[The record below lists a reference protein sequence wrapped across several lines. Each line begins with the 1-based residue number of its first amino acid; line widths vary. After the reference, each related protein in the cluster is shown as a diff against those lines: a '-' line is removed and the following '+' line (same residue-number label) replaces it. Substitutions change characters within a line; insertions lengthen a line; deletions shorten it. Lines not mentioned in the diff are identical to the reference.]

1 MKLSI
6 SRILLLSVSILCT
19 LALLS
24 LTYLTWTKSVKE
36 MNTISAET
44 FEKTS
49 LSLADNIATAVRFN
63 KTSAISER
71 VAIELNA
78 NPVQLKNVYTFN
90 AKGQVLY
97 NAKNTSDTATSLN
110 QWVTQPP
117 SNQAVRKNTDG
128 HEGLLII
135 VPLKAGKNADLV
147 GYLVTEWGFDQ
158 VQQVASQLRNQAFM
172 LSIGFLLV
180 TLIAIYWLLQRT
192 LIAPLND
199 LKVLCHA
206 LASGNCDL
214 SSRINFRKDN
224 ELGQLANAIDDFI
237 AKVEST
243 FAPIK
248 DRIVEVTDVSHK
260 VEQQIGRLEHNIHNQ
275 QSEISNSVAIGHQS
289 QDSIKAVTESIYA
302 ASESLKQAV
311 TSSED
316 SKAQLREAQTQNQQL
331 VEKAEITTKT
341 ATELNTQVE
350 KVTDILQMIRSIA
363 EQTNLLALNAAIEA
377 ARAGENGRGF
387 AVVADE
393 VRHLAEKTSAS
404 TNQVETLLTQLSGY
418 SRNLIGYMEESLVA
432 ARNCV
437 AAIESGSNL
446 VDKAI
451 IDVNQANSTNQ
462 NAVHDSEQQNRLV
475 EQLLDQL
482 RLLDNHARELLT
494 DSATIS
500 EHSKELLR
508 SASQTR
514 SNLKQL
520 SH

>member
-117 SNQAVRKNTDG
+117 SDQAVRKNTDG
-128 HEGLLII
+128 HEGLLVI

-331 VEKAEITTKT
+331 VEK
-341 ATELNTQVE
+341 
-350 KVTDILQMIRSIA
+350 VTDILQMIRSIA

-377 ARAGENGRGF
+377 AIAGENGRGF

>member
-1 MKLSI
+1 MKLNI
-6 SRILLLSVSILCT
+6 SRVLLLSVSILFS

-24 LTYLTWTKSVKE
+24 ITYLTWAKSVKE

-63 KTSAISER
+63 KTNAISER
-71 VAIELNA
+71 VTIELNA
-78 NPVQLKNVYTFN
+78 NPVQLKNVYAFN
-90 AKGQVLY
+90 TKGEVLF
-97 NAKNTSDTATSLN
+97 NAKNTNDIPTNLN
-110 QWVTQPP
+110 QWVAQPP
-117 SNQAVRKNTDG
+117 LDQAVRISTNG
-128 HEGLLII
+128 NQGLRII

-147 GYLVTEWGFDQ
+147 GYLVTEWAFDQ
-158 VQQVASQLRNQAFM
+158 VQQAAAQLRNQAFM
-172 LSIGFLLV
+172 FSIGCLLV
-180 TLIAIYWLLQRT
+180 ALIALYWLLQRT
-192 LIAPLND
+192 LFGPLND
-199 LKVLCHA
+199 LKVLCNA
-206 LASGNCDL
+206 LANGNCDL

-224 ELGQLANAIDDFI
+224 ELGQLANAIDNFI

-248 DRIVEVTDVSHK
+248 DRIVEVTDISHK
-260 VEQQIGRLEHNIHNQ
+260 VEQQISRLEHNIHNQ
-275 QSEISNSVAIGHQS
+275 QNEISSSVTIGHQS
-289 QDSIKAVTESIYA
+289 KDSIKAVTESIYA

-341 ATELNTQVE
+341 ATELNAQVE

-363 EQTNLLALNAAIEA
+363 DQTNLLALNAAIEA
-377 ARAGENGRGF
+377 ARAGDNGRGF

-404 TNQVETLLTQLSGY
+404 TNQVETLLTQLAGY
-418 SRNLIGYMEESLVA
+418 SKNLIGYMEESLVA

-437 AAIESGSNL
+437 QAIESGSNL

>member
-117 SNQAVRKNTDG
+117 SDQAVRKNTDG

-331 VEKAEITTKT
+331 VEK
-341 ATELNTQVE
+341 
-350 KVTDILQMIRSIA
+350 VTDILQMIRSIA

-387 AVVADE
+387 AVLADE

>member
-97 NAKNTSDTATSLN
+97 NAQNTSDTATSLN

-117 SNQAVRKNTDG
+117 SDQAVRKNTDG

-331 VEKAEITTKT
+331 VEK
-341 ATELNTQVE
+341 
-350 KVTDILQMIRSIA
+350 VTDILQMIRSIA

-418 SRNLIGYMEESLVA
+418 SRNLIGYMEESL
-432 ARNCV
+432 V

>member
-117 SNQAVRKNTDG
+117 SDQAVRKNTDG

-331 VEKAEITTKT
+331 VEK
-341 ATELNTQVE
+341 
-350 KVTDILQMIRSIA
+350 VTDILQMIRSIA

>member
-117 SNQAVRKNTDG
+117 SDQAVRKNTDG

-206 LASGNCDL
+206 LASGSCDL

-363 EQTNLLALNAAIEA
+363 EQTNLGTEC
-377 ARAGENGRGF
+377 
-387 AVVADE
+387 
-393 VRHLAEKTSAS
+393 RH
-404 TNQVETLLTQLSGY
+404 
-418 SRNLIGYMEESLVA
+418 
-432 ARNCV
+432 
-437 AAIESGSNL
+437 
-446 VDKAI
+446 
-451 IDVNQANSTNQ
+451 
-462 NAVHDSEQQNRLV
+462 
-475 EQLLDQL
+475 
-482 RLLDNHARELLT
+482 
-494 DSATIS
+494 
-500 EHSKELLR
+500 
-508 SASQTR
+508 
-514 SNLKQL
+514 
-520 SH
+520 

>member
-117 SNQAVRKNTDG
+117 SDQAVRKNTDG

-331 VEKAEITTKT
+331 VEK
-341 ATELNTQVE
+341 
-350 KVTDILQMIRSIA
+350 VTDILQMIRSIA

-377 ARAGENGRGF
+377 AIAGENGRGF

>member
-1 MKLSI
+1 
-6 SRILLLSVSILCT
+6 
-19 LALLS
+19 
-24 LTYLTWTKSVKE
+24 

-117 SNQAVRKNTDG
+117 SDQAVRKNTDG

-331 VEKAEITTKT
+331 VEK
-341 ATELNTQVE
+341 
-350 KVTDILQMIRSIA
+350 VTDILQMIRSIA

-475 EQLLDQL
+475 EQLLNQL

>member
-117 SNQAVRKNTDG
+117 SDQAVRKNTDG

-331 VEKAEITTKT
+331 VEK
-341 ATELNTQVE
+341 
-350 KVTDILQMIRSIA
+350 VTDILQMIRSIA
-363 EQTNLLALNAAIEA
+363 EQTNLLALNAALEA

>member
-117 SNQAVRKNTDG
+117 SDQAVRKNTDG

-331 VEKAEITTKT
+331 VEK
-341 ATELNTQVE
+341 
-350 KVTDILQMIRSIA
+350 VTDILQMIRSIA

-494 DSATIS
+494 DSATMS

>member
-117 SNQAVRKNTDG
+117 SDQAVRKNTDG

-147 GYLVTEWGFDQ
+147 GYLVTEWGFEQ

-331 VEKAEITTKT
+331 VEK
-341 ATELNTQVE
+341 
-350 KVTDILQMIRSIA
+350 VTDILQMIRSIA
-363 EQTNLLALNAAIEA
+363 EQTNLLALNAAIKA

>member
-117 SNQAVRKNTDG
+117 SDQAVRKNTDG

-331 VEKAEITTKT
+331 VEK
-341 ATELNTQVE
+341 
-350 KVTDILQMIRSIA
+350 VTDILQMIRSIA

-500 EHSKELLR
+500 EHRKELLR

>member
-117 SNQAVRKNTDG
+117 SDQAVRKNTDG

-331 VEKAEITTKT
+331 VEK
-341 ATELNTQVE
+341 
-350 KVTDILQMIRSIA
+350 VTDILQMIRSIA

-432 ARNCV
+432 A
-437 AAIESGSNL
+437 IESGSNL

-482 RLLDNHARELLT
+482 RLLDNHTRELLT

>member
-117 SNQAVRKNTDG
+117 SDQAVRKNTDG

-331 VEKAEITTKT
+331 VEK
-341 ATELNTQVE
+341 
-350 KVTDILQMIRSIA
+350 VTDILQMIRSIA

-482 RLLDNHARELLT
+482 RLLDNHARALLT

>member
-117 SNQAVRKNTDG
+117 SDQAVRKNTDG

-237 AKVEST
+237 AKLMILSQKWK
-243 FAPIK
+243 APLHLSK
-248 DRIVEVTDVSHK
+248 
-260 VEQQIGRLEHNIHNQ
+260 
-275 QSEISNSVAIGHQS
+275 
-289 QDSIKAVTESIYA
+289 TESW
-302 ASESLKQAV
+302 K
-311 TSSED
+311 
-316 SKAQLREAQTQNQQL
+316 
-331 VEKAEITTKT
+331 
-341 ATELNTQVE
+341 
-350 KVTDILQMIRSIA
+350 
-363 EQTNLLALNAAIEA
+363 
-377 ARAGENGRGF
+377 
-387 AVVADE
+387 
-393 VRHLAEKTSAS
+393 
-404 TNQVETLLTQLSGY
+404 
-418 SRNLIGYMEESLVA
+418 SRM
-432 ARNCV
+432 
-437 AAIESGSNL
+437 
-446 VDKAI
+446 
-451 IDVNQANSTNQ
+451 
-462 NAVHDSEQQNRLV
+462 
-475 EQLLDQL
+475 
-482 RLLDNHARELLT
+482 
-494 DSATIS
+494 SAT
-500 EHSKELLR
+500 KL
-508 SASQTR
+508 
-514 SNLKQL
+514 SNKLVV
-520 SH
+520 

>member
-1 MKLSI
+1 
-6 SRILLLSVSILCT
+6 
-19 LALLS
+19 
-24 LTYLTWTKSVKE
+24 

-117 SNQAVRKNTDG
+117 SDQAVRKNTDG
-128 HEGLLII
+128 HEGLLVI

-331 VEKAEITTKT
+331 VEK
-341 ATELNTQVE
+341 
-350 KVTDILQMIRSIA
+350 VTDILQMIRSIA

>member
-1 MKLSI
+1 M
-6 SRILLLSVSILCT
+6 
-19 LALLS
+19 S

-117 SNQAVRKNTDG
+117 SDQAVRKNTDG

-331 VEKAEITTKT
+331 VEK
-341 ATELNTQVE
+341 
-350 KVTDILQMIRSIA
+350 VTDILQMIRSIA

>member
-117 SNQAVRKNTDG
+117 SDQAVRKNTDG
-128 HEGLLII
+128 HEGLLVI

-331 VEKAEITTKT
+331 VEK
-341 ATELNTQVE
+341 
-350 KVTDILQMIRSIA
+350 VTDILQMIRSIA

-418 SRNLIGYMEESLVA
+418 SRNLIGYMEESL
-432 ARNCV
+432 V

>member
-117 SNQAVRKNTDG
+117 SDQAVRKNTDG

-331 VEKAEITTKT
+331 VEK
-341 ATELNTQVE
+341 
-350 KVTDILQMIRSIA
+350 VTDILQMIRSIA

-475 EQLLDQL
+475 EQLLNQL

>member
-117 SNQAVRKNTDG
+117 SDQAVRKNTDG

-331 VEKAEITTKT
+331 VEK
-341 ATELNTQVE
+341 
-350 KVTDILQMIRSIA
+350 VTDILQMIRSIA

-508 SASQTR
+508 TASQTR

>member
-117 SNQAVRKNTDG
+117 SDQAVRKNTDG

-331 VEKAEITTKT
+331 VEK
-341 ATELNTQVE
+341 
-350 KVTDILQMIRSIA
+350 VTDILQMIRSIA

-418 SRNLIGYMEESLVA
+418 SRNLIGYMEESL
-432 ARNCV
+432 V

>member
-117 SNQAVRKNTDG
+117 SDQAVRKNTDG

-275 QSEISNSVAIGHQS
+275 QSEISNSVAIGHPS

-331 VEKAEITTKT
+331 
-341 ATELNTQVE
+341 VE

>member
-117 SNQAVRKNTDG
+117 SDQAVRKNTDG

-135 VPLKAGKNADLV
+135 MPLKAGKNADLV

-331 VEKAEITTKT
+331 VEK
-341 ATELNTQVE
+341 
-350 KVTDILQMIRSIA
+350 VTDILQMIRSIA

-508 SASQTR
+508 TASQTR

>member
-117 SNQAVRKNTDG
+117 SDQAVRKNTDG

-331 VEKAEITTKT
+331 VEK
-341 ATELNTQVE
+341 
-350 KVTDILQMIRSIA
+350 VTDILQMIRSIA
-363 EQTNLLALNAAIEA
+363 EQTNLLALNAAIKA

>member
-97 NAKNTSDTATSLN
+97 NAKNTSDTSTSLN

-117 SNQAVRKNTDG
+117 SDQAVRKNTDG

-331 VEKAEITTKT
+331 VEK
-341 ATELNTQVE
+341 
-350 KVTDILQMIRSIA
+350 VTDILQMIRSIA